1 MSSVFMSYSHADEA
15 MRDRLET
22 HLALLKRE
30 GIIQTWHDRRIV
42 PGARLDGSIM
52 AEAETADIFL
62 FLLSAD
68 FLASRYCYEIEMA
81 RALEREEAGEAAIL
95 PVVLHSCEW
104 LHSDLGK
111 FTAVPKDGKPIA
123 KHSYPEDAYVEVASA
138 IRRLVSERQKRT
150 RKATTSAPAPGASG
164 ADARRVDPVEVVR
177 KAPPPRSSNLAIR
190 KEFSDA
196 DRHAFLEEGFE
207 FIAKFF
213 EESLAEL
220 GRRNPGVDGRYRRN
234 GADTFTARV
243 FMQGKQEAQCRVLL
257 GGIFGN
263 GISFSH
269 DADARI
275 GSSNE
280 QLTVKTGDQELAFD
294 ALMGAVSG
302 RSGKGMSSQGAA
314 EHLWS
319 MFIEPLQRRRR

>member
-68 FLASRYCYEIEMA
+68 FMASTYCYEIEMA
-81 RALEREEAGEAAIL
+81 RALEREVAGEAAIL

-104 LHSDLGK
+104 LRSPLGK
-111 FTAVPKDGKPIA
+111 FAGVPKDGKPIA
-123 KHSYPEDAYVEVASA
+123 KHSYPEDAYVEVAA
-138 IRRLVSERQKRT
+138 AVRRIAGQTARKDTMTAGPMATAGRPNSPT
-150 RKATTSAPAPGASG
+150 RRVVPTDVITTS
-164 ADARRVDPVEVVR
+164 
-177 KAPPPRSSNLAIR
+177 PPPRSSNLAIR

-220 GRRNPGVDGRYRRN
+220 TRRNPGVDGRYRRN

-257 GGIFGN
+257 GGMFGN

-294 ALMGAVSG
+294 ALMVAVSG

>member
-1 MSSVFMSYSHADEA
+1 
-15 MRDRLET
+15 
-22 HLALLKRE
+22 
-30 GIIQTWHDRRIV
+30 
-42 PGARLDGSIM
+42 M

-81 RALEREEAGEAAIL
+81 RALEREEAGEATIL

-123 KHSYPEDAYVEVASA
+123 KHSYPEDAYVEVASG
-138 IRRLVSERQKRT
+138 IRRLVSERQKT
-150 RKATTSAPAPGASG
+150 IRKATTSAPAPGASC
-164 ADARRVDPVEVVR
+164 ADARPVDPIEVVR
-177 KAPPPRSSNLAIR
+177 EAPPPRSSNLAIR

-196 DRHAFLEEGFE
+196 DRHAFLEGGFE
-207 FIAKFF
+207 FIANFF

-234 GADTFTARV
+234 GADAFTARV
-243 FMQGKQEAQCRVLL
+243 FMQGKQEAQCRVML
-257 GGIFGN
+257 GGMFGN

-280 QLTVKTGDQELAFD
+280 QVDREDRRPGTRLRRADGGGLRPFRQGHEQPRCRRAPLVHVHRTPPAASAITLEGHESTTRSFAFPLTP
-294 ALMGAVSG
+294 S
-302 RSGKGMSSQGAA
+302 
-314 EHLWS
+314 
-319 MFIEPLQRRRR
+319 